1 MATLK
6 GAYQRFVTSIIR
18 LWKREESENS
28 DVTQE
33 ATNSSSELL
42 TDDSPTKKESN
53 SVSEVAE
60 PYFLAKEEPPSHSL
74 PDLLIEDIPIKETS
88 QSLNKKKPSNLKRGL
103 SLLRLTQSRSANDL
117 KQSDE
122 KYIDRRPRNNSS
134 PVLARKLSNTN
145 LLRPPSSLNLYERHP
160 RLRREKT
167 SSSNLFRDSSP
178 VKRGRSTSNLLKDHP
193 PVVLRRNLGTSDL
206 LGPPRV
212 QLRRELSISNLFLG
226 SPRVKSQRKQRP
238 KSVSDI
244 LIPDPSQEK
253 LKPQNKSPTTLKL
266 SPRVFKNTLKK
277 TKSDPPLS
285 PEAGSTARNRTLTI
299 ASRFSK
305 FASKKIDGTLRKRTK
320 TDAKFKLTIMEEI
333 EIGKGR
339 TMPVEPFLGRLRDY
353 NTYYE
358 ERSALQFKWK
368 QDKSGNLLVDGM
380 LNIYWGLKRSI
391 RLQMA
396 DGGVKIRPQSQL
408 EDIQAEAVRKFE
420 VLTTG
425 EPIKEEN
432 VNIVMKNEK
441 LSGTIMR
448 KKLSR
453 PRTIGETP
461 TNGNG
466 DVTINI
472 ENGILGETSHRS
484 YDRRRMALRLRNGG
498 QKVHVNTEDSD
509 GLLRQ
514 KSVILRKRLSSK
526 SGKKRFSINGHA
538 YNHQTSVFTPDYAS
552 VTNVRITSK
561 TCCDDVIKHLL
572 NKFRVE
578 NSSEEF
584 SLYLVKETGE
594 RRELTRSEF
603 PLITRVLS
611 GPNEQFCKIFI
622 MDRNMHRDISS
633 EVAQYIKLDLNIL
646 SMVVKKFNEEEER
659 ETERM
664 KERYEMYRKM
674 LKKRIEELASE
685 T

>member
-74 PDLLIEDIPIKETS
+74 PDLLIENIPIKETS

-226 SPRVKSQRKQRP
+226 SPRIKSQRKQRP

-461 TNGNG
+461 TNG
-466 DVTINI
+466 
-472 ENGILGETSHRS
+472 
-484 YDRRRMALRLRNGG
+484 G